1 MRVRWLA
8 AWVCKSAGL
17 GAELLLDGGT
27 RAGRGYV
34 GFVAVVVPPDTG
46 KHTQMTDGSAQGRW
60 RARGRRKCLE
70 P

>member
-34 GFVAVVVPPDTG
+34 GFVAVVVPPDTAR
-46 KHTQMTDGSAQGRW
+46 HTQMTVTGQPRDGGGCMGGGSV
-60 RARGRRKCLE
+60 
-70 P
+70 